1 MTHLLR
7 AFVVLPLLVAM
18 ATSQAAKAPPLTVGL
33 VARVDAERAAV
44 VETWLR
50 AAGLRVQ
57 RFAAADCTPERLR
70 LFDVVVV
77 DWPKGAEL
85 PSPPPLGP
93 LARWDRPTVLLG
105 AAGDALVAAWHAE
118 PAGEAPCIL
127 RVELEEVLTADE
139 GAAARDR
146 VLAAVQRVAN
156 GPGPAPDDA
165 AVALAA
171 RIVAHHGGAAL
182 GDLAT
187 FRCWQRDNVILW
199 DRREGILRLEGHAV
213 IPPGARATP
222 WKVSVF
228 DTAADLQLI
237 WGGNQ
242 HVKMGTRGL
251 YRELLTMYFLPLLL
265 LHPGAQLRLLPEHG
279 DAHTAVLG
287 VRLTCRGQDAAPE
300 WLMFVDA
307 DSGAL
312 VATERHIAGR
322 GPVRYRLLETTPC
335 GPLLL
340 PTRWLQEGTRNNR
353 EFAIE
358 APEFNPEL
366 PAGLATEREFLT
378 TPRER

>member
-18 ATSQAAKAPPLTVGL
+18 ATTQAAKAPPRTVGL
-33 VARVDAERAAV
+33 VARADAERAAV

-50 AAGLRVQ
+50 AAGMRVQ
-57 RFAAADCTPERLR
+57 RFAVADCTPERLR

-118 PAGEAPCIL
+118 PAGEAPCML

-165 AVALAA
+165 AMALAA

-199 DRREGILRLEGHAV
+199 DRRDGILRVEGHAV

-242 HVKMGTRGL
+242 HVRFGARAT
-251 YRELLTMYFLPLLL
+251 YRELLTMHFLPLLL
-265 LHPGAQLRLLPEHG
+265 LRPGAELRLLPDDG
-279 DAHTAVLG
+279 DPHAAALG
-287 VRLTCRGQDAAPE
+287 VRLTGRCQDREPE
-300 WLMFVDA
+300 WVMFVDA
-307 DSGAL
+307 ETGAL
-312 VATERHIAGR
+312 EALERRIEGR
-322 GPVRYRLLETTPC
+322 DTVRYQLLGTTPC